1 MNRPPAVLDID
12 DLSSV
17 DVPDHNGM
25 DTLDRRAQNLT
36 RAPENF
42 YSEEGGLPKGSGAPK
57 GGIRVLPLKDKNLK
71 TSNF

>member
-1 MNRPPAVLDID
+1 MNRPSAVLDID

-42 YSEEGGLPKGSGAPK
+42 YSEEGGLPKGAPK
-57 GGIRVLPLKDKNLK
+57 GGIQVLPLKDRNLK